1 MSLFTLL
8 IALGGG
14 AIAFTGAWLTRG
26 KSASAKPSDRWVR
39 IGGITLVG
47 VVLGFFVGRT
57 FGGSVETEN
66 FQAVAAEQEFDQVVL
81 GSDRPV
87 LVDFYSPSCPPCRQL
102 MPRLDDLAGQ
112 YGDRVLFVKV
122 DVTQASGLARRY
134 GIRGVPTVKLFV
146 DSQDVNTWV
155 GVQSMATYRD
165 AIDAALPAQAM
176 VRPEAD
182 R

>member
-1 MSLFTLL
+1 MSLFSLL

-14 AIAFTGAWLTRG
+14 AIAFAGAWLTRG

-47 VVLGFFVGRT
+47 AALGFFVGRT

-66 FQAVAAEQEFDQVVL
+66 FQAIAAEQEFDQVVL

-112 YGDRVLFVKV
+112 YGDRALFVKV
-122 DVTQASGLARRY
+122 DVTQAGGLARRY
-134 GIRGVPTVKLFV
+134 GIRGVPTVMLFAPG
-146 DSQDVNTWV
+146 QEPRRWV
-155 GVQSMATYRD
+155 GVQSMDTYRT

-176 VRPEAD
+176 AGPQAD